1 MPGIEKIAT
10 GILRF
15 GEWNFTLDIREL
27 VIFPFRGKMYRFCS
41 QISAA
46 MTRG

>member
-15 GEWNFTLDIREL
+15 GERNFTLDIREL
-27 VIFPFRGKMYRFCS
+27 VIFPSLGKMAASVVRFP
-41 QISAA
+41 A
-46 MTRG
+46 R